1 MSKSLKQIYLDAA
14 NHIERV
20 GWHQGDMYKREP
32 GLDQD
37 ASTLPCC
44 VLGALTV
51 VCTGPA
57 NTYPLRVY
65 LGGKYSAVS
74 FNDTPGRT
82 VEEVTAALRGA
93 AATLEG

>member
-14 NHIERV
+14 DHIEKV
-20 GWHQGDMYKREP
+20 GWYQGSMFKRDPFSESEDP
-32 GLDQD
+32 RV
-37 ASTLPCC
+37 LPCC
-44 VLGALTV
+44 VLGALQIAGTLD
-51 VCTGPA
+51 A
-57 NTYPLRVY
+57 SHLRRY
-65 LGGKYSAVS
+65 LKNYSAVS